1 MKRAIL
7 VLSKSQIQQE
17 IKSILALANYQ
28 VLAAID
34 NGMEALRLVHRLE
47 PDLIIMSWSLQEL
60 GAQDF
65 LQSIVDLHLCPV
77 IVLLTTDE
85 QHQLSIAIQSDAHQ
99 VVLYPLRAMDMLA
112 AILSAEHRFR
122 RESEQTAQYRRL
134 EEELKTRKLIYQAV
148 LYLIQQHGFDE
159 KAAYA
164 SMRQQAMTT
173 RKSMRL
179 IAQSVIKGVW
189 LPQLAE

>member
-7 VLSKSQIQQE
+7 VLNKEQIKQE
-17 IKSILALANYQ
+17 IKSILALADYQ
-28 VLAAID
+28 VLATVS

-47 PDLIIMSWSLQEL
+47 PDLIIMNWNLQEL

-65 LQSIVDLHLCPV
+65 LQSLIDSRICPV
-77 IVLLTTDE
+77 IVILTVNE
-85 QHQLSIAIQSDAHQ
+85 QHQLDTVIKSDAHQ

-112 AILSAEHRFR
+112 AILTAEHRFR
-122 RESEQTAQYRRL
+122 RENEQNARYHRL

-159 KAAYA
+159 QTAYT

-173 RKSMRL
+173 RKSMRA
-179 IAQSVIKGVW
+179 IAQAVITGEW
-189 LPQLAE
+189 QPES

>member
-28 VLAAID
+28 VLATID

-60 GAQDF
+60 GAQDL
-65 LQSIVDLHLCPV
+65 LQSLVDSHLCPIIV
-77 IVLLTTDE
+77 ILTTDE
-85 QHQLSIAIQSDAHQ
+85 QHQLATAIQSDAHQ
-99 VVLYPLRAMDMLA
+99 VVLYPLRAMDILA
-112 AILSAEHRFR
+112 AILSAEHRFTR
-122 RESEQTAQYRRL
+122 DSEQTARYRRL

-148 LYLIQQHGFDE
+148 LYLIQQRGYKE
-159 KAAYA
+159 QVAYA
-164 SMRQQAMTT
+164 AMRQQAMTK
-173 RKSMRL
+173 RKSLRA
-179 IAQSVIKGVW
+179 IAQTVIKGEW
-189 LPQLAE
+189 LPPLDE

>member
-7 VLSKSQIQQE
+7 VLNKEQIKQE
-17 IKSILALANYQ
+17 IKSILALAEYQ
-28 VLAAID
+28 VLATVS

-47 PDLIIMSWSLQEL
+47 PDLIIMNWSLQEL

-65 LQSIVDLHLCPV
+65 LQSLIDSRICPV
-77 IVLLTTDE
+77 IVILTVNE
-85 QHQLSIAIQSDAHQ
+85 QHQLDTVIKSDVHQ

-112 AILSAEHRFR
+112 AILTAEHRFR
-122 RESEQTAQYRRL
+122 RENEQIARFHHL

-148 LYLIQQHGFDE
+148 LYLIQYHGFDE
-159 KAAYA
+159 QTAYT

-173 RKSMRL
+173 RKSMRA
-179 IAQSVIKGVW
+179 IAQAVITGQW
-189 LPQLAE
+189 QPALSQ